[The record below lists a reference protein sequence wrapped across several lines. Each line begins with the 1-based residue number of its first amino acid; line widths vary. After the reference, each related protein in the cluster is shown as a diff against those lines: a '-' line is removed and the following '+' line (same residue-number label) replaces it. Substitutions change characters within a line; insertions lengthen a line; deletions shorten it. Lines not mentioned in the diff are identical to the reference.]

1 MIPINFES
9 KKNYYFAILI
19 VIIFGFALRVYGFNS
34 NGYWADEWYTLF
46 FSNPNNSYIEFKYNL
61 GPNGSGLPTY
71 ENTPWLF
78 YIFLKFIFII
88 FGYYAEIGRIFI
100 LIFAVG
106 SIYLSLKIISKCTT
120 NKQLIIFFLILVSS
134 NPFLVIE
141 SQETRVQSVVLFFGL
156 WNLIEF
162 LKLIDQINFKNITT
176 FVLSM
181 VLVMSFSPVTTTL
194 LFSYLI
200 YISINFYKKKIKI
213 ISFLLIFLMSIF
225 IYIVL
230 NYEYLSNVFLAKQF
244 QGISSKFFF
253 SYFFSTFFGTYF
265 LGGFVLLFLVL
276 STIINFKKIFLDKKI
291 LLIYIIVG
299 TTYFFLIVKSIESNL
314 LIARYV
320 IFIVPLILILVI
332 RNLENNIYIKK
343 DLFKSF
349 FIYMIIFLQLINTF
363 YQINNR
369 PIKKPP
375 TNDLI
380 TYISRSQV
388 KTVSSENFLFGNYL
402 KTHYLF
408 TKKDLK
414 YLNYDKLN
422 KHNSSFWLICT
433 NNMRSI
439 VSTKNLEDFRHVKCS
454 SKIAESKMRVVEKF
468 NIPDLQARLYVKK

>member
-1 MIPINFES
+1 MMSRMKWDFL
-9 KKNYYFAILI
+9 NYYFVILI

-46 FSNPNNSYIEFKYNL
+46 FSNPNNSYTEFKYNL

-78 YIFLKFIFII
+78 YIFLKLIFTI
-88 FGYYAEIGRIFI
+88 FGYYAEIGRTFI

-106 SIYLSLKIISKCTT
+106 SIYLCLKIISRCIK
-120 NKQLIIFFLILVSS
+120 NKQLIIFFLILVAS

-162 LKLIDQINFKNITT
+162 LKLIDQINFKNIIT
-176 FVLSM
+176 FILSM
-181 VLVMSFSPVTTTL
+181 VLVMSFSPVTITL

-200 YISINFYKKKIKI
+200 YISIIFYKKKIKI
-213 ISFLLIFLMSIF
+213 ISFLKIFLISIF
-225 IYIVL
+225 IYVVL

-244 QGISSKFFF
+244 QEINLKFFF
-253 SYFFSTFFGTYF
+253 SYFFSSFFGSYF

-276 STIINFKKIFLDKKI
+276 ATIINFKKIFFDKKT
-291 LLIYIIVG
+291 LLIYIIVS
-299 TTYFFLIVKSIESNL
+299 TTYFFLIMKSIGSNL

-320 IFIVPLILILVI
+320 IFILPLILILVVI
-332 RNLENNIYIKK
+332 NLENIIFIKK
-343 DLFKSF
+343 DFIKFF
-349 FIYMIIFLQLINTF
+349 FIYTIIFFQLINTF
-363 YQINNR
+363 YKINDR

-380 TYISRSQV
+380 RHISRSQV

-408 TKKDLK
+408 TKKELK
-414 YLNYDKLN
+414 YLNYKDLKDY
-422 KHNSSFWLICT
+422 NSSFWLVCA

-439 VSTKNLEDFRHVKCS
+439 VNYKNLEDFRYVKCS
-454 SKIAESKMRVVEKF
+454 SKILDSNMEVVEEF
-468 NIPDLQARLYVKK
+468 NVPDLQARLYVKK

>member
-1 MIPINFES
+1 MIPINLES
-9 KKNYYFAILI
+9 KRNYYFVILI

-46 FSNPNNSYIEFKYNL
+46 FSNPNNSYTEFIYNL

-78 YIFLKFIFII
+78 YIFLKLIFII
-88 FGYYAEIGRIFI
+88 FGYYAEIGRAFI

-106 SIYLSLKIISKCTT
+106 SIYLCLKIISRCTK
-120 NKQLIIFFLILVSS
+120 NKQLIIFYLILVAS

-141 SQETRVQSVVLFFGL
+141 SQETRVQSIVLFFGL

-162 LKLIDQINFKNITT
+162 LKLIDQINLKNITT
-176 FVLSM
+176 FILSM
-181 VLVMSFSPVTTTL
+181 VLVMSFSPVTITL

-200 YISINFYKKKIKI
+200 YISINFYKKKNKI
-213 ISFLLIFLMSIF
+213 IIFLKIFLISIF
-225 IYIVL
+225 IYVVL

-244 QGISSKFFF
+244 QGVNLKFFF
-253 SYFFSTFFGTYF
+253 SYFFSSFFGTYF

-276 STIINFKKIFLDKKI
+276 ATITNYKKIFFDKKI
-291 LLIYIIVG
+291 LLIYITVS

-320 IFIVPLILILVI
+320 IFIVPLILILVVK
-332 RNLENNIYIKK
+332 NLENITFIKK

-349 FIYMIIFLQLINTF
+349 FIYTIIFLQLTNTF
-363 YQINNR
+363 YKINDR

-380 TYISRSQV
+380 AYISRSQV
-388 KTVSSENFLFGNYL
+388 KTVTSENFLFGNYL

-408 TKKDLK
+408 AKKNLK
-414 YLNYDKLN
+414 YLNHEDLKGY
-422 KHNSSFWLICT
+422 NSSFWLICT
-433 NNMRSI
+433 NNMRSN
-439 VSTKNLEDFRHVKCS
+439 VNYKDLEDYRYVKCS
-454 SKIAESKMRVVEKF
+454 SAILDSKMKVVEKF
-468 NIPDLQARLYVKK
+468 NIHDLQARLYVKK

>member
-1 MIPINFES
+1 
-9 KKNYYFAILI
+9 
-19 VIIFGFALRVYGFNS
+19 
-34 NGYWADEWYTLF
+34 
-46 FSNPNNSYIEFKYNL
+46 
-61 GPNGSGLPTY
+61 
-71 ENTPWLF
+71 
-78 YIFLKFIFII
+78 
-88 FGYYAEIGRIFI
+88 
-100 LIFAVG
+100 
-106 SIYLSLKIISKCTT
+106 
-120 NKQLIIFFLILVSS
+120 
-134 NPFLVIE
+134 
-141 SQETRVQSVVLFFGL
+141 
-156 WNLIEF
+156 
-162 LKLIDQINFKNITT
+162 
-176 FVLSM
+176 
-181 VLVMSFSPVTTTL
+181 
-194 LFSYLI
+194 
-200 YISINFYKKKIKI
+200 
-213 ISFLLIFLMSIF
+213 
-225 IYIVL
+225 
-230 NYEYLSNVFLAKQF
+230 LSNVFLAKQF

-291 LLIYIIVG
+291 LLIYIIVS